1 MNKENQKKYKEYQKL
16 QAKVKKAQAKV
27 DKLYEAYEKVT
38 QQQAEAFK
46 KVEKQW
52 TPKIKKAYET
62 MADLR
67 DYTEVERANLS
78 TIRKVLV
85 ASDNPDR
92 KELIDLIL
100 S

>member
-1 MNKENQKKYKEYQKL
+1 MY
-16 QAKVKKAQAKV
+16 A
-27 DKLYEAYEKVT
+27 DYEKVT

-46 KVEKQW
+46 KVEKLW
-52 TPKIKKAYET
+52 APKIKKAYET
-62 MADLR
+62 MAGLR
-67 DYTEVERANLS
+67 DKAGQERANLS
-78 TIRKVLV
+78 AIRKVLV

>member
-27 DKLYEAYEKVT
+27 DKLYADYEKLS
-38 QQQAEAFK
+38 QQKDAAIHKIDKAFA
-46 KVEKQW
+46 
-52 TPKIKKAYET
+52 PKITKTYNA
-62 MADLR
+62 MSDLR
-67 DYTEVERANLS
+67 DETEVERANLS